1 MKLSVLGSGTSV
13 PSKNRGNSG
22 YVLETE
28 KETILI
34 DGGAGAI
41 RKLPLLGLSIWDITK
56 IFYSHLHIDHTQDLV
71 PLLFAYKNGAEKLF
85 SPHKVEIY
93 AHNDFAN
100 YFKSLQELY
109 GHWIM
114 SDNIKTVFTPVLNS
128 FLHFDSFSVQTAQVS
143 HTPQSI
149 AYRFESKKGKS
160 LLYSGDTDYCN
171 ELVSLSSNCSV
182 MLVECSF
189 PDELECPGHMTPEKA
204 SRLIEESQPER
215 VILTH
220 IYPEND
226 DRSLIKRVKKRT
238 GISIELAEDMLQIFI

>member
-13 PSKNRGNSG
+13 PSKYRGNSG
-22 YVLETE
+22 YVLETGQ
-28 KETILI
+28 ETILI

-71 PLLFAYKNGAEKLF
+71 PLLFAYKNGAEKLA
-85 SPHKVEIY
+85 SPHKVEIF
-93 AHNDFAN
+93 AHDDFAN
-100 YFKSLQELY
+100 YFKSLQELH

-114 SDNIKTVFTPVLNS
+114 SDKIKTVFTPLLNNV
-128 FLHFDSFSVQTAQVS
+128 LHFDNFSVKTAQVS

-149 AYRFESKKGKS
+149 AYRFESKKGRT
-160 LLYSGDTDYCN
+160 LLYSGDTDYCS
-171 ELVSLSSNCSV
+171 ELVSLSNNCSV

-189 PDELECPGHMTPEKA
+189 PDELECTGHMTPYKV
-204 SRLIEESQPER
+204 SRLIEESHPER

-226 DRSLIKRVKKRT
+226 DSSLMKRVKKT
-238 GISIELAEDMLQIFI
+238 SGISIEVAKDMLQVSI